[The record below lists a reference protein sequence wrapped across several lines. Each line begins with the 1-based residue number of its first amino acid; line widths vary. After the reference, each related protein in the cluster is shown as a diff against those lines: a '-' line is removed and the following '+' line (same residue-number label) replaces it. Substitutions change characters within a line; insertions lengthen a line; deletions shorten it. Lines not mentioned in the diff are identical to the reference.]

1 MSESAQFDELELDLL
16 SEMFNLGVG
25 KAASSLS
32 QIVKQEVKLSIP
44 TVDFVSLE
52 ELSNFLGVEQD
63 ICSVSQRM
71 EGSFAANSMLLFP
84 ESSSLEVVRQM
95 LGGELSDE
103 MIAELQQEAFSE
115 IGNIV
120 LNACIGAIAEML
132 SSDFKVALPR
142 FQIAQ
147 ALDLLRNEMV
157 DVSDH
162 IMLIKIEMAL
172 ADSEVSGYMV
182 FLLESKSMDAL
193 KDSLKKV
200 LQSIG

>member
-1 MSESAQFDELELDLL
+1 MTESAQFDELELDLL

-32 QIVKQEVKLSIP
+32 QMVKQEVKLSIP

-52 ELSNFLGVEQD
+52 ELSKFLGVEQD